1 MGTNNITPPAFK
13 SQRGEKWL
21 PVVNRPGRAIGVLF
35 GTFFMML
42 ILLSLVS
49 ALLFGA
55 NGDGMTTKGL
65 RIISVA
71 QDLFVFI
78 LPAILAAFVA
88 TRLPASLLAV
98 DVKPRLMTVF
108 LAVVVMVTSLPAME
122 WLIDLNN
129 SIHFPESLSWLED
142 TLRGMEDSASSG
154 IESISG
160 GTSVGDLIISILIIG
175 ILTGIAEEMFFR
187 GALQNLFMS
196 MPRVNKHLAIWIA
209 AFIFSFMHFQF
220 FGFFPRLLLGAYF
233 GYLIWW
239 SGSLWVPIIAHAFNN
254 TMVVVLSWIAA
265 QGGTTQSIEE
275 ASSLSVGN
283 NPATIIL
290 SIIVTV
296 LGIIILRRNALRNN
310 SHYRNPNNELI

>member
-1 MGTNNITPPAFK
+1 METNNITPPAFK
-13 SQRGEKWL
+13 SQRGDRWL
-21 PVVNRPGRAIGVLF
+21 PVVNRPGRAIAVLF
-35 GTFFMML
+35 GTFFIML
-42 ILLSLVS
+42 ILLSIVS
-49 ALLFGA
+49 ALIFGT
-55 NGDGMTTKGL
+55 NGEGMTPKGM
-65 RIISVA
+65 RIISIV

-122 WLIDLNN
+122 WFIDLNN

-142 TLRGMEDSASSG
+142 TLRGMEDSASAG
-154 IESISG
+154 IEAISG
-160 GTSVGDLIISILIIG
+160 GTTVGDLIVSILIIG
-175 ILTGIAEEMFFR
+175 VLTGIAEEMFFR

-196 MPRVNKHLAIWIA
+196 MSRVNKHFAIWIA

-239 SGSLWVPIIAHAFNN
+239 SGSLWVPVIAHAFNN
-254 TMVVVLSWIAA
+254 TMVVVMSWIAA
-265 QGGTTQSIEE
+265 QGGTTQSLEE

-290 SIIVTV
+290 SIVVTV
-296 LGIIILRRNALRNN
+296 LGIIILRRNALRHNRR
-310 SHYRNPNNELI
+310 YQ